1 MSQYYELTKRALP
14 SYPIVSVLTALG
26 KRTDR
31 SAGHAFFISL
41 FREERHPSFQINES
55 ANVWTD
61 WGTCDKEKNTEKDS
75 ENLFSHDRKEF
86 VGCSVGA
93 QFQIS
98 NK

>member
-31 SAGHAFFISL
+31 SAGHAFFISP
-41 FREERHPSFQINES
+41 FRAERHPSFLINES

-61 WGTCDKEKNTEKDS
+61 WGTGDKEK
-75 ENLFSHDRKEF
+75 
-86 VGCSVGA
+86 
-93 QFQIS
+93 
-98 NK
+98 

>member
-1 MSQYYELTKRALP
+1 MLQYYELTKRALP

-41 FREERHPSFQINES
+41 FREERHLSFQINES
-55 ANVWTD
+55 SNVWTD

-75 ENLFSHDRKEF
+75 ENLFSHDQKEF